1 MRLNLHLSS
10 DPEIPFLDL
19 YPSEKKNFFTQ
30 NIMWMFLVSYLNLG
44 MDKHSVMKYFS
55 ALTQNA
61 LMLYQ

>member
-30 NIMWMFLVSYLNLG
+30 NIMWMFLVSYLNLR
-44 MDKHSVMKYFS
+44 MDKQWWNTS
-55 ALTQNA
+55 Q
-61 LMLYQ
+61 Q